1 MRADLQT
8 LERIEAY
15 LNGFMTSLEKEQFE
29 TELNNS
35 SDLQTLLENQKLI
48 QQAVARK
55 AIMAQVHQFAPA
67 TISSISFWTKF
78 RWPIILSSI
87 LLVALVGFSFV
98 DMSQT
103 EKENNGEVEKHEV
116 VEVENGKQE
125 KKGEQAIP
133 EQSVSTISSDSVC
146 ETAEVAK
153 NTNSIQVEPSVVHS
167 LNKTNIDLKNFASIE
182 MSMPDIGSIR
192 SNDVGGLK
200 TWITPKKQIF
210 TINPNQSNTIEC
222 KDGTVI
228 IVPQNAFCTK
238 DGTSITENV
247 ELEIVEAL
255 TMADMIAYNLTTMND
270 GKALKSGGMLYI
282 QPLVNG
288 EKVSIKS
295 DRPMHIE
302 VPTNKVVPNMV
313 AWKGEVNAKGDINWV
328 EPKDLEKF
336 LVPVAFNTLDLK
348 PNGFS
353 NAVEAGLPF
362 KTYTRSSPQLIDSLY
377 YSLSG
382 LTSQVSEVENN
393 FSGKGKFMPVK
404 VNTQLNNPS
413 NFNSWGGDGG
423 LFKRSFITVIKVKNI
438 SSEDLAQSKIEVQGN
453 KEGDFCEF
461 YVSGNSI
468 NIFKKASKNGL
479 HSISIQTKCSEKE
492 VFTNIPITI
501 SGRHRSGEIEYAGP
515 SCKACFLDPIGIKTV
530 ISNPFENTFI
540 STKEFETR
548 LKELHTIPEAQKYYN
563 LYITNL
569 TKNLYEVDQIVA
581 DQLSDDKKSIF
592 QTFADQKLTNVDND
606 NINQDA
612 IKAYY
617 NASRAMYQKEVQ
629 RTNEAYRAANEKDLK
644 ELQSKLQNVETNYAD
659 EKAVLASNTSQ
670 KSFSFPS
677 ISLGFNKNISIPKL
691 GVSNSESYKVAWNS
705 TGWMNIDCYLHLLG
719 KNDVIVEINS
729 KEKDNDVKVYQCIN
743 VLKTIIPLAE
753 VEGKMEAHFPEKGK
767 EGSLEM
773 KDTYCVGIHKDKD
786 QLYYSEK
793 QYNPYSENEIQL
805 EWNPVTERELYNK
818 LVQLSPIN
826 DVLAKSLKEEIR
838 KITLEQEYRNEKKQL
853 ETEIQ
858 NLQNK
863 IAKENAF
870 IQSLIDKINP
880 CDPDFCNEKN
890 YIHYESK
897 LE

>member
-15 LNGFMTSLEKEQFE
+15 LNGFMTSPEKEQFE

-35 SDLQTLLENQKLI
+35 NDLQTLLENQKLI

-78 RWPIILSSI
+78 KWPIILSSL

-103 EKENNGEVEKHEV
+103 EKENNREVEKHEV
-116 VEVENGKQE
+116 VELENGKQE
-125 KKGEQAIP
+125 KKEEQAIP

-146 ETAEVAK
+146 ETAEARQ
-153 NTNSIQVEPSVVHS
+153 NINSIQVEPPVVHS
-167 LNKTNIDLKNFASIE
+167 IDKGVFQG
-182 MSMPDIGSIR
+182 IGLSFNEKEIIH

-222 KDGTVI
+222 ENGTVI
-228 IVPQNAFCTK
+228 IVPKNAFCTK
-238 DGTSITENV
+238 NGDNITNSV
-247 ELEIVEAL
+247 DLEIVEAL

-270 GKALKSGGMLYI
+270 DKALKSGGMLYI

-302 VPTNKVVPNMV
+302 VPTNKVVPDMV

-328 EPKDLEKF
+328 EPKNLEKF

-362 KTYTRSSPQLIDSLY
+362 KTYTKSSPQLIDSLY

-382 LTSQVSEVENN
+382 LTSQVSEVGND

-413 NFNSWGGDGG
+413 NFKPRRGDGS
-423 LFKRSFITVIKVKNI
+423 FRRDFITVMKVINI
-438 SSEDLAQSKIEVQGN
+438 SAQDLAQSTIEVQGN

-461 YVSGNSI
+461 YIQDNSI
-468 NIFKKASKNGL
+468 YIYKKASKNGL

-629 RTNEAYRAANEKDLK
+629 RTNEAYRTANEKDLK

-719 KNDVIVEINS
+719 KNDVIVAINPQ
-729 KEKDNDVKVYQCIN
+729 EKDSDVKVYQCIN
-743 VLKTIIPLAE
+743 VLKTVIPLAE

-767 EGSLEM
+767 EGSMEM
-773 KDTYCVGIHKDKD
+773 KDTYCVGIHKEKE

-805 EWNPVTERELYNK
+805 NWNPVTERELYNK

-826 DVLAKSLKEEIR
+826 DVLAKSLKEEIH

-858 NLQNK
+858 NLQNR

-880 CDPDFCNEKN
+880 CDPDFCDENRF
-890 YIHYESK
+890 IHYEVK
-897 LE
+897 MEQ